1 MPGIPE
7 EPGPS
12 GWTEGSRGRW
22 SGHGCQRRFAWS
34 SRAVQDGWRFLSR
47 DDDQDELCSE
57 KGGKEGPE
65 G

>member
-1 MPGIPE
+1 MGQVE
-7 EPGPS
+7 RTQLSKEVRLELTS
-12 GWTEGSRGRW
+12 SAGRLEV
-22 SGHGCQRRFAWS
+22 SEQ
-34 SRAVQDGWRFLSR
+34 